1 MRKTVELLIDEEQEM
16 SGVEAVSL
24 VKFPAIETDFVFF
37 SKDVGKK
44 VEFALDEEKRMVI
57 GPALIPDKLI
67 MRLDENNEEYD
78 VYFSKETVRQIM
90 EKFMREERT
99 NEATEEHEKP
109 VNNITFVESW
119 LVEDSEKDKS
129 ALYGFNLPVG
139 TWMIASKVYN
149 NDVWEKVKNKQL
161 RGYSIEGYFTDKL
174 VEMMKGKLCKNCPED
189 KIIIE
194 QLKEILLEEVKPDAM
209 LNGMPLFKSFQAA
222 KMYGEIFHNTNKFE
236 TVYLN
241 GSILYATKIN
251 K

>member
-1 MRKTVELLIDEEQEM
+1 
-16 SGVEAVSL
+16 
-24 VKFPAIETDFVFF
+24 
-37 SKDVGKK
+37 
-44 VEFALDEEKRMVI
+44 
-57 GPALIPDKLI
+57 

-149 NDVWEKVKNKQL
+149 DDVWEKVKNKQL

-174 VEMMKGKLCKNCPED
+174 VEMMKGKLCKNCPE
-189 KIIIE
+189 E
-194 QLKEILLEEVKPDAM
+194 RSSSS
-209 LNGMPLFKSFQAA
+209 N
-222 KMYGEIFHNTNKFE
+222 
-236 TVYLN
+236 
-241 GSILYATKIN
+241 
-251 K
+251 